1 MFNDLLKKRD
11 EQTDLEGDPGA
22 DPIPSLQPGTRDNVG
37 TKSTVIC
44 EGFEFKGKIKFAG
57 VLNLDG
63 NFDGEMDV
71 QELVVGPNG
80 KIMGEVRCTTLTVR
94 GNFDGKAHCKQF
106 TVGSTGRVNAE
117 ISYRSMQVAPGAILA
132 GKLTIG

>member
-11 EQTDLEGDPGA
+11 ENEEMDEGQTNL
-22 DPIPSLQPGTRDNVG
+22 PSSSMQPVARDNIG

-71 QELVVGPNG
+71 HELVVGPNG

-94 GNFDGKAHCKQF
+94 GSFDGKAHCKQF

-117 ISYRSMQVAPGAILA
+117 ITYRSMQVAPGAILA